1 MRPTSG
7 IERRHF
13 ATIDLP
19 RNPVLPVTR
28 MVLPWSASAITEW
41 SLVGHLSV
49 VQMRHGHH
57 RRATTACPAERRR
70 RGSPEPVGLARLAHK
85 RRRAADLVGLPQL
98 AGAVLRHD
106 VDREARAPGRPPRDM
121 D

>member
-13 ATIDLP
+13 STIDLP

-41 SLVGHLSV
+41 SLES
-49 VQMRHGHH
+49 
-57 RRATTACPAERRR
+57 RAGPLGERFGDPGEPDSGEATSSAATASSIRE
-70 RGSPEPVGLARLAHK
+70 
-85 RRRAADLVGLPQL
+85 RAAQELNPKT
-98 AGAVLRHD
+98 AAWAPKS
-106 VDREARAPGRPPRDM
+106 VDGVPLESPR
-121 D
+121 